1 MGPWCPGARKMLKPT
16 VCFYQEVNFDLEP
29 RFWSSAKMLCIYGSF
44 VLHGL
49 IAIIHD
55 Y

>member
-1 MGPWCPGARKMLKPT
+1 MSPWCPGARQMLKPT
-16 VCFYQEVNFDLEP
+16 AGFYQKLNFDLEP
-29 RFWSSAKMLCIYGSF
+29 RLWFSAKMLYIYGSF

-49 IAIIHD
+49 IAVIHD